1 MPLSTLIRWGGL
13 AAILSGLL
21 LMVADF
27 LNLAIGFGSDEPFSE
42 VVTTGIYTFQSV
54 LNLFASVLLLMGLVG
69 LYARQSDAAGSLGLI
84 AFLVAFLGTAL
95 VTGFL
100 WAILFI
106 APSLAIVAPG
116 FLNEGPPPG
125 FFSTFITFAVGW
137 LLFGVATLRARVYP
151 RAPAITLIVGAV
163 LSLFPLPLVD
173 IVLAA
178 AVAWMGYVLFMERGA
193 AVEPPSRT
201 SQV

>member
-1 MPLSTLIRWGGL
+1 MSSSNLIRWSGL
-13 AAILSGLL
+13 AAMLAGVLL
-21 LMVADF
+21 LVAALLD
-27 LNLAIGFGSDEPFSE
+27 LAVDPGEPAS
-42 VVTTGIYTFQSV
+42 VRVTTGVYSFQSAV
-54 LNLFASVLLLMGLVG
+54 NLLAVVLLLIGLVG
-69 LYARQSDAAGSLGLI
+69 LYARQSEAAGLLGLVG
-84 AFLVAFLGTAL
+84 FLVAFLGTAL
-95 VTGFL
+95 ATGFR
-100 WAILFI
+100 WAILFM
-106 APSLAIVAPG
+106 APSLAVAAPG

-125 FFSTFITFAVGW
+125 FFLMLITFAVGW

-193 AVEPPSRT
+193 AVEPPSRA

>member
-1 MPLSTLIRWGGL
+1 MSSSNLIRWGGL
-13 AAILSGLL
+13 AAMLAGALL
-21 LMVADF
+21 VVAALLD
-27 LNLAIGFGSDEPFSE
+27 LAVDPGEPVS
-42 VVTTGIYTFQSV
+42 VTATTGVYAFQSAV
-54 LNLFASVLLLMGLVG
+54 NLLAVVLLLIGLVG
-69 LYARQSDAAGSLGLI
+69 LYARQSEAAGLLGLVG
-84 AFLVAFLGTAL
+84 FLVAFLGTAL
-95 VTGFL
+95 ATGFR
-100 WAILFI
+100 WAILFM
-106 APSLAIVAPG
+106 APSLAVAAPG

-125 FFSTFITFAVGW
+125 FFLMLITFAVGW

-193 AVEPPSRT
+193 AAEPPSRA

>member
-1 MPLSTLIRWGGL
+1 MSSSNLIRWSGL
-13 AAILSGLL
+13 AAMLAGVLL
-21 LMVADF
+21 LVAALLD
-27 LNLAIGFGSDEPFSE
+27 LAVDPGQPTS
-42 VVTTGIYTFQSV
+42 VRVTTGVYSFQSAV
-54 LNLFASVLLLMGLVG
+54 NLLALVLLLIGLVG
-69 LYARQSDAAGSLGLI
+69 LYARQSQAAGLLGLVG
-84 AFLVAFLGTAL
+84 FLVAFLGTAL
-95 VTGFL
+95 ATGFR
-100 WAILFI
+100 WAILFM
-106 APSLAIVAPG
+106 APSLAVAAPG

-125 FFSTFITFAVGW
+125 FFLMLITFAVGW

-193 AVEPPSRT
+193 AAEPPSRA